1 MHAER
6 NLVVASSV
14 TCYRRAEMFHI
25 KQESGA
31 LSRSRRA
38 KRLFPCGAL
47 IVLSFSGTMT
57 VPNAA
62 QAQERESAAKL
73 VARTMANAAFRVK
86 TFRGG
91 KWLGSGDYYLALEPS
106 GTGVGSDIVRYQT
119 STGARDILVAAN
131 RLIPAGEKTPLPV
144 EHYAMSSDGNRVL
157 VFTNSKTVWR
167 QNTRGDYW
175 VLDLKSGA
183 LHKLGGDAPESSLLF
198 AKFSPDN
205 SKVGYVRGNNVY
217 VEDLASR
224 RITQLTHDGSDTVIN
239 GTSDWVNEEEFDIR
253 DGFEWSP
260 DSRSIAFWQ
269 FNTSGVKNYTLI
281 YDLGAPRGEIVT
293 GIPYPNTGPYP
304 QTLQYPYPLAGT
316 PNSAVRVGVA
326 TAAGGKA
333 VWMQTAGDPHN
344 FYIPRMEWAD
354 AGHLLLQHL
363 NRLQNKNEFLLADAA
378 TGVSRTVFV
387 DQDPAWVDVNAS
399 VLWINKGR
407 EFLVLSERD
416 GWRHLYRVARD
427 SGKAELVTRGDF
439 DVVSIDRV
447 TPDEKW
453 IYFIASPDNPTQR
466 YLYRVRMDGSTAPE
480 RLTPNQPG
488 THSYTISPNGEW
500 AFHNYSSFDV
510 PPTFDVV
517 HLPDH
522 RVMRNTTDN
531 SALAERVKPLSS
543 GPAEFVK
550 VDAGNGLMVD
560 AWLMKPPDFDPA
572 KKYALIVNV
581 YSEPAGQTT
590 ADRWPAMFDRALTSA
605 GYLVASFDNQGTPAP
620 RGREWRKVV
629 YGNVGPLSSQQQA
642 AALQSLEKTHS
653 YIDAKRV
660 GVWGWSGGGTET
672 LNLMFRYPE
681 VYSVGVSVA
690 SVPDQRLYDSI
701 YQERYMGLPQESPE
715 AYEQSSAINFASGLR
730 GDLMVMHG
738 SGDDN
743 VHFQGFELLVNKLI
757 SLGKQFDMRV
767 YPGRTHGIFEGKGTN
782 LDVYTNILGY
792 FEAHLPPGP
801 QATESR

>member
-1 MHAER
+1 MVHGKVGCGTA
-6 NLVVASSV
+6 N
-14 TCYRRAEMFHI
+14 RALRG
-25 KQESGA
+25 KGG
-31 LSRSRRA
+31 
-38 KRLFPCGAL
+38 FPAGAL
-47 IVLSFSGTMT
+47 IALSIALAITT
-57 VPNAA
+57 PLATCA
-62 QAQERESAAKL
+62 DQREAAAKL
-73 VARTMANAAFRVK
+73 LARTMTNPEFRPK
-86 TFRGG
+86 FFRGG
-91 KWLGSGDYYLALEPS
+91 EWLGSGDAYLAIEPS
-106 GTGVGSDIVRYQT
+106 AAGTGSDIVRYQT
-119 STGARDILVAAN
+119 ATGAREILVAAE
-131 RLIPAGEKTPLPV
+131 RLIPPGEKTPLPL
-144 EHYAMSSDGNRVL
+144 ENYQISPDGHKVL

-175 VLDLKSGA
+175 VLDLTSGA
-183 LHKLGGDAPESSLLF
+183 LRKLGGDAAASSLMF
-198 AKFSPDN
+198 AKFSRDN

-217 VEDLASR
+217 VEDLASGK
-224 RITQLTHDGSDTVIN
+224 ITQLTQDGSDTIIN

-253 DGFEWSP
+253 DGFVWSP
-260 DSRSIAFWQ
+260 DSRAIAFWQ
-269 FNTSGVKNYTLI
+269 FNTSGLQKYTLI
-281 YDLGAPRGEIVT
+281 YDLSAPRGEIVT

-304 QTLQYPYPLAGT
+304 QTMEYQYPLAGT
-316 PNSAVRVGVA
+316 KNSAVRVGVA
-326 TAAGGKA
+326 SAAGGQV
-333 VWMQTAGDPHN
+333 VWMQTAGDPN
-344 FYIPRMEWAD
+344 NTYIPEMGWAD
-354 AGHLLLQHL
+354 AGHVLLQHM

-378 TGVSRTVFV
+378 SGVSRTVFV
-387 DQDPAWVDVNAS
+387 DEDRAWVDVNRD
-399 VLWINKGR
+399 VLWINQGR

-427 SGKAELVTRGDF
+427 SGKAQLVTRGEF
-439 DVVSIDRV
+439 DVVTLDRV

-453 IYFIASPDNPTQR
+453 AYFIASPENATQR
-466 YLYRVRMDGSTAPE
+466 YLYRVRLDGSTLPE

-500 AFHNYSSFDV
+500 AFHNYSSFNV
-510 PPTFDVV
+510 PPTSEVA

-522 RVMRNTTDN
+522 RVTRNTADN
-531 SALAERVKPLSS
+531 SAIAERVKPLSG

-590 ADRWPAMFDRALTSA
+590 ADRWPSMFDRTLTSA

-620 RGREWRKVV
+620 RGRDWRKIV

-642 AALQSLEKTHS
+642 TALQSLEKTHS
-653 YIDAKRV
+653 YIDPKRV

-690 SVPDQRLYDSI
+690 SVPDQRLYDTI
-701 YQERYMGLPQESPE
+701 YQERYLGLPQDSPK
-715 AYEQSSAINFASGLR
+715 AYEESSAINFASGLR
-730 GDLMVMHG
+730 GDLLVIHG

-743 VHFQGFELLVNKLI
+743 VHYQGFELLVNKLI

-767 YPGRTHGIFEGKGTN
+767 YPGRTHGIFEGKGTT

-801 QATESR
+801 QAAASH

>member
-1 MHAER
+1 
-6 NLVVASSV
+6 
-14 TCYRRAEMFHI
+14 MFRI
-25 KQESGA
+25 KRGSGV
-31 LSRSRRA
+31 LCRSARA
-38 KRLFPCGAL
+38 KGLLPAAAL
-47 IVLSFSGTMT
+47 IAFNFAGAMT
-57 VPNAA
+57 IPHAA

-73 VARTMANAAFRVK
+73 VARTMANPEFRMK

-91 KWLGSGDYYLALEPS
+91 EWLGDGDYYLALEPS

-119 STGARDILVAAN
+119 ATGARDILVAAN
-131 RLIPAGEKTPLPV
+131 RLIPAGEKTPLLV

-183 LHKLGGDAPESSLLF
+183 LHKLGGDAPESSLMF

-205 SKVGYVRGNNVY
+205 SKVGYVRGNNIY
-217 VEDLASR
+217 VEDLASEK
-224 RITQLTHDGSDTVIN
+224 ITQLTNDGSDTVIN

-260 DSRSIAFWQ
+260 DSGAIAFWQ
-269 FNTSGVKNYTLI
+269 FNTSGVQNYTLI

-316 PNSAVRVGVA
+316 PNSAVRVGAA
-326 TAAGGKA
+326 TAAGGKV

-344 FYIPRMEWAD
+344 FYIPRMGWAD
-354 AGHLLLQHL
+354 SRHVLLQHM
-363 NRLQNKNEFLLADAA
+363 NRLQNKNEFLLADAM

-387 DQDPAWVDVNAS
+387 DEDRAWVDVNS
-399 VLWINKGR
+399 SILWINQGR

-439 DVVSIDRV
+439 DVVSLDRV
-447 TPDEKW
+447 SPDEQW

-466 YLYRVRMDGSTAPE
+466 YLYRTKLDGSAAPE

-510 PPTFDVV
+510 PPTFEVV

-522 RVMRNTTDN
+522 RVMRNTADN
-531 SALAERVKPLSS
+531 SALAGRVKPLSS

-590 ADRWPAMFDRALTSA
+590 ADRWPSMFDRVLTSA
-605 GYLVASFDNQGTPAP
+605 GYLVASIDNQGTPAP

-653 YIDAKRV
+653 YIDPKRV

-681 VYSVGVSVA
+681 IYSVGVSVA

-701 YQERYMGLPQESPE
+701 YQERYMGLPQDSPK

-792 FEAHLPPGP
+792 FEAHLPPGA
-801 QATESR
+801 QATLSY

>member
-1 MHAER
+1 MKQRSGVLNRSA
-6 NLVVASSV
+6 
-14 TCYRRAEMFHI
+14 RAE
-25 KQESGA
+25 K
-31 LSRSRRA
+31 
-38 KRLFPCGAL
+38 LFPAVTL
-47 IVLSFSGTMT
+47 IVLSIAGAM
-57 VPNAA
+57 AA
-62 QAQERESAAKL
+62 SLAAHAEERESAAKL
-73 VARTMANAAFRVK
+73 VARTMANPEFRVT

-91 KWLGSGDYYLALEPS
+91 EWLGSGDYYLALEPS
-106 GTGVGSDIVRYQT
+106 GTGAGSDIVRYQT
-119 STGARDILVAAN
+119 ATGAREILVAAN
-131 RLIPAGEKTPLPV
+131 RLIPDGEKTPLPV
-144 EHYAMSSDGNRVL
+144 ESYAMSSDGHLVL

-183 LHKLGGDAPESSLLF
+183 LNKLGGDAPASSLMF
-198 AKFSPDN
+198 AKFSPDE

-217 VEDLASR
+217 VEDLASGK
-224 RITQLTHDGSDTVIN
+224 IAQLTHDGSDTVIN
-239 GTSDWVNEEEFDIR
+239 GTSDWVNEEEFGIR

-260 DSRSIAFWQ
+260 DGRSIAFWQ

-281 YDLGAPRGEIVT
+281 YDLGGPRGEIVT
-293 GIPYPNTGPYP
+293 GIPYPETGPYP

-316 PNSAVRVGVA
+316 TNSAVRVGVA
-326 TAAGGKA
+326 SATGGQV
-333 VWMQTAGDPHN
+333 VWMQTAGDPHD
-344 FYIPRMEWAD
+344 FYLPQMGWAD
-354 AGHLLLQHL
+354 SSHVLLQHM
-363 NRLQNKNEFLLADAA
+363 NRLQNRNEFLLADAA
-378 TGVSRTVFV
+378 SGVSRTVFV
-387 DQDPAWVDVNAS
+387 DEDRAWVDVNAS

-407 EFLVLSERD
+407 EFLALSERD
-416 GWRHLYRVARD
+416 GWRHLYRVARE

-439 DVVSIDRV
+439 DVVSLDRV
-447 TPDEKW
+447 SPDEKW
-453 IYFIASPDNPTQR
+453 VYFIASPDSPTQR
-466 YLYRVRMDGSTAPE
+466 YLYRARMDGSAAPE

-500 AFHNYSSFDV
+500 AFHSYSSFDV
-510 PPTFDVV
+510 PPTFEVV

-522 RVMRNTTDN
+522 RIMRNTADN

-550 VDAGNGLMVD
+550 VAAGNGLMVD
-560 AWLMKPPDFDPA
+560 AWLMKPPNFDPA

-590 ADRWPAMFDRALTSA
+590 ADRWPSMFDRTLTSA

-642 AALQSLEKTHS
+642 AALQSLEKMHS

-701 YQERYMGLPQESPE
+701 YQERYLGLPQDSPR
-715 AYEQSSAINFASGLR
+715 AYEESSAINFASGLR

-801 QATESR
+801 EVPPSN

>member
-1 MHAER
+1 MSHVKTENGAPAR
-6 NLVVASSV
+6 SPWRKRRLRIAASMTLCVSVAV
-14 TCYRRAEMFHI
+14 AGARCARAD
-25 KQESGA
+25 
-31 LSRSRRA
+31 
-38 KRLFPCGAL
+38 
-47 IVLSFSGTMT
+47 
-57 VPNAA
+57 
-62 QAQERESAAKL
+62 ERESAAKL
-73 VARTMANAAFRVK
+73 VARTMSNPEFRPK
-86 TFRGG
+86 SFRGG
-91 KWLGSGDYYLALEPS
+91 EWLGNGDSYLAIEPS
-106 GTGVGSDIVRYQT
+106 ASGSGSDIVRYQT
-119 STGARDILVAAN
+119 ATGAREILVAAS
-131 RLIPAGEKTPLPV
+131 RLIPAGGKTPPPV
-144 EHYAMSSDGNRVL
+144 ESYTISPDGRQVL

-183 LHKLGGDAPESSLLF
+183 LRKLGGDVPASSLMF

-205 SKVGYVRGNNVY
+205 AKVGYVRGNNVY
-217 VEDLASR
+217 VEDLATGK
-224 RITQLTHDGSDTVIN
+224 ITQLTRDGSETVIN
-239 GTSDWVNEEEFDIR
+239 GTSDWVNEEEFGIR

-260 DSRSIAFWQ
+260 DSGTIAFWQ
-269 FNTSGVKNYTLI
+269 FNTSGVRNYTLI
-281 YDLGAPRGEIVT
+281 YDLGEPRGEIVA

-304 QTLQYPYPLAGT
+304 QTLQYPYPLVGT

-326 TAAGGKA
+326 TAAGGQV
-333 VWMQTAGDPHN
+333 VWMQTAGDPHD
-344 FYIPRMEWAD
+344 FYIPQMGWAD
-354 AGHLLLQHL
+354 SAHVLLQHM

-378 TGVSRTVFV
+378 SGVARTAFV
-387 DQDPAWVDVNAS
+387 DEDRAWVDVNES
-399 VLWINKGR
+399 VLWINHGR

-427 SGKAELVTRGDF
+427 SGNAELVTRGSF
-439 DVVSIDRV
+439 DVVALERV
-447 TPDEKW
+447 SPDEKW

-466 YLYRVRMDGSTAPE
+466 YLYRAPLDGSAVPE
-480 RLTPNQPG
+480 RLTPNHPG
-488 THSYTISPNGEW
+488 THSYAISPNAEW
-500 AFHNYSSFDV
+500 AFHSYSSFDV
-510 PPTFDVV
+510 PPTSEVV

-522 RVMRNTTDN
+522 RVMRNTADN

-560 AWLMKPPDFDPA
+560 AWLIKPPNFDPA
-572 KKYALIVNV
+572 RKYALIVNV

-590 ADRWPAMFDRALTSA
+590 ADRWPSMFDRALTSA

-620 RGREWRKVV
+620 RGREWRKAV

-642 AALQSLEKTHS
+642 AALQSLEQMHP
-653 YIDAKRV
+653 YIDPKRI

-681 VYSVGVSVA
+681 IYSVGVSVA

-701 YQERYMGLPQESPE
+701 YQERYMGLPQDTPK
-715 AYEQSSAINFASGLR
+715 AYEESSAINFAGGLR
-730 GDLMVMHG
+730 GDLLVIHG

-792 FEAHLPPGP
+792 FEAHLPPGQQP
-801 QATESR
+801 VESR